1 MSTCRKWPELWQV
14 CLVPFQVISA
24 SDVDQRPQKK
34 RSLGDVAGIW
44 RRVPQTSKWHP
55 RPMDGGRQPL
65 KITDIHRVLDIT
77 RQGGDEYED
86 PLWLVRCD
94 PLATIKPSDDS
105 VGSGH
110 VCAEYDGWRI
120 LSTSSKMDNA
130 DILVPRRRC
139 TTNQPRGKK
148 SREKSLIKP
157 AAPLRSDWDQTCS
170 QSDVTRLG
178 IVREAQHELRL
189 GHTQRL
195 DKRSNNL
202 PFDCAISPLQRM
214 TNKLNDLPV
223 AVAQPADDGAKLKP
237 GPSAHLPI
245 VRKST
250 HPFASPSQRL
260 IESPASTCPPFPSIS
275 HPRIDL
281 RRASLEP
288 GYLRVRLHSSP
299 AALGHRQEG
308 FRLIGFDKDHD
319 VV

>member
-1 MSTCRKWPELWQV
+1 MISCAYLQKMTGALAGMS
-14 CLVPFQVISA
+14 VPFQVISA
-24 SDVDQRPQKK
+24 SDVYPRPQKK

-44 RRVPQTSKWHP
+44 RREPQTSRWRP
-55 RPMDGGRQPL
+55 ARPMDGGRQPL

-77 RQGGDEYED
+77 RQRGDEYED

-94 PLATIKPSDDS
+94 PLATINPSHGP
-105 VGSGH
+105 VGSGN
-110 VCAEYDGWRI
+110 VRAEYDRWRI
-120 LSTSSKMDNA
+120 LSTSSQTDNA
-130 DILVPRRRC
+130 DTLVPCRRC
-139 TTNQPRGKK
+139 ASNQPRGKK
-148 SREKSLIKP
+148 SRERSLTKP
-157 AAPLRSDWDQTCS
+157 AAPLQSGWDQNRS
-170 QSDVTRLG
+170 QPDVTRLG
-178 IVREAQHELRL
+178 AVREAQHEPRL
-189 GHTQRL
+189 AHTQRL

-250 HPFASPSQRL
+250 HPFASPPQRWV
-260 IESPASTCPPFPSIS
+260 ESPASTCPPFPSIS

-288 GYLRVRLHSSP
+288 GYSRVRLHSSP
-299 AALGHRQEG
+299 AALDFPKLATIRKAS
-308 FRLIGFDKDHD
+308 D
-319 VV
+319 